1 MNVKKIVG
9 KIWEWLKVNRLVAIY
24 FVFAAVIET
33 VAVFAVEGSPFMTR
47 PFLSLGLLI
56 FICGIMLLV
65 KSNRARLIIGAL
77 LLALQML
84 LDLVFSVI
92 FDMTGQYFDFG
103 MLNLRNDA
111 FATLEGL
118 SVDFF
123 TFYAGVLFCI
133 LYIVYGLRMTR
144 KQKRVSERKRSAFFY
159 AGLALAGVATMGISF
174 VAYYPRNT
182 NKYEEMING
191 KKASAYSAY
200 GMIGNVIGELL
211 GAVFQDKSSMPAQQ
225 IDDFIYQTVS
235 SPTEYFGKSEGKN
248 VIVILAESLEWFAF
262 MNGDEYPN
270 ALGLSNEDLQ
280 ALYPNLWRFYGESV
294 AMTNFHSREKTDI
307 SETMSVMGCYPTGAY
322 INYEYADNEM
332 PYTVPNIMKSQRS
345 DMQFRSFHNGFKTF
359 YNRDEAHKA
368 FGFESLTDMY
378 DMEKM
383 SNAKE
388 KEGLPETMKN
398 YMEEGERNLDSE
410 MIETCKDE
418 MFPAD
423 KPFFTYITTITMH
436 GVYYERDNLEA
447 QRNKL
452 LEKVNGLYSSDME
465 IKQKDDEGQ
474 PRPAP
479 YCYMSEEE
487 EVLFHYMTT
496 AIELDNAI
504 GCLYED
510 LESKGLLDNTVIAM
524 FGDHNTYY
532 QQLSNYVKD
541 IDDYDTQRKYT
552 DLYNVPLMIR
562 DSGITPQTIDK
573 FTCTADI
580 APTLLDLL
588 GVKYYENMFYGHSVF
603 SEKVSV
609 LYSRAYD
616 IFVGDGIV
624 GTSVNKLVYRSPLVT
639 DNQLTAFKTEA
650 VSLVE
655 KIKHCDY
662 IFKQDHFGK
671 TATLEKFRTKMQEI
685 NGK

>member
-1 MNVKKIVG
+1 MNVKKIVE
-9 KIWEWLKVNRLVAIY
+9 KIWAWLKVNRLVAIY
-24 FVFAAVIET
+24 FVFAAVMET

-47 PFLSLGLLI
+47 PFLSLGLLF

-65 KSNRARLIIGAL
+65 KSNRARMIIGAL
-77 LLALQML
+77 LLGLQMV

-133 LYIVYGLRMTR
+133 LYIVYGLRVTR
-144 KQKRVSERKRSAFFY
+144 KQKRAAEHKRSVWFY
-159 AGLALAGVATMGISF
+159 AGLALAGLATMGISF
-174 VAYYPRNT
+174 VSYYPRNT
-182 NKYEEMING
+182 DKYDEMING

-200 GMIGNVIGELL
+200 GMIGNVVGELFS
-211 GAVFQDKSSMPAQQ
+211 AVFQDKSTMPASQ
-225 IDDFIYQTVS
+225 IDDFIYKTVS
-235 SPTEYFGKSEGKN
+235 SPTEYFGTAKNKN
-248 VIVILAESLEWFAF
+248 VVVILAESLEWFAF

-270 ALGLSNEDLQ
+270 ALGLSSEDLR
-280 ALYPNLWRFYGESV
+280 ALYPNLWRFYDESV

-307 SETMSVMGCYPTGAY
+307 SETISIMGCYPTGAY
-322 INYEYADNEM
+322 INYEYASNEM
-332 PYTVPNIMKSQRS
+332 PYTMPNIMKIQRS

-359 YNRDEAHKA
+359 YNRVEAHDA

-378 DMEKM
+378 DMEK
-383 SNAKE
+383 
-388 KEGLPETMKN
+388 EGMKN
-398 YMEEGERNLDSE
+398 YMEEGERNLDSD
-410 MIETCKDE
+410 MIEICKDE
-418 MFPAD
+418 MFPTD

-436 GVYYERDNLEA
+436 GVYYERDNLET

-452 LEKVNGLYSSDME
+452 LEKVNSLYSSDME
-465 IKQKDDEGQ
+465 IKQKDDEGE

-504 GCLYED
+504 GGIYAD

-562 DSGITPQTIDK
+562 DSDIEHTVIDK

-580 APTLLDLL
+580 APTILDLL

-603 SEKVSV
+603 SDKVSV

-639 DNQLTAFKTEA
+639 DDQLAAFKTEA
-650 VSLVE
+650 ISLVE

-671 TATLEKFRTKMQEI
+671 SAALEKFKTKMQEL
-685 NGK
+685 NAE

>member
-1 MNVKKIVG
+1 MNLKKILE
-9 KIWEWLKVNRLVAIY
+9 KIWNWLKVNRLVAIY
-24 FVFAAVIET
+24 FVFATVIET
-33 VAVFAVEGSPFMTR
+33 VAVLAVEGSPFMTR
-47 PFLSLGLLI
+47 PFLSLGLLF
-56 FICGIMLLV
+56 FICGVLLLV
-65 KSNRARLIIGAL
+65 KSNRARLIIGAIL
-77 LLALQML
+77 IGLQII

-118 SVDFF
+118 SVDFI
-123 TFYAGVLFCI
+123 TFYVGLLCCI

-144 KQKRVSERKRSAFFY
+144 KHKKVTERKRSAFFY
-159 AGLALAGVATMGISF
+159 AGLSLAGVATMGISF

-191 KKASAYSAY
+191 KAASAYSAY
-200 GMIGNVIGELL
+200 GMIGNVVGELL
-211 GAVFQDKSSMPAQQ
+211 GAVFQDKSSMPSDQ
-225 IDDFIYQTVS
+225 IDEFIYKTPS
-235 SPTEYFGKSEGKN
+235 SPTEYFGKAKGKN
-248 VIVILAESLEWFAF
+248 VVVILAESLEWFAF

-270 ALGLSNEDLQ
+270 ALGLSDGDLQ
-280 ALYPNLWRFYGESV
+280 ALYPNLWEFYQGSV

-307 SETMSVMGCYPTGAY
+307 SETLSVMGCYPTDAY

-332 PYTVPNIMKSQRS
+332 PYTVPNILKQQNA

-359 YNRDEAHKA
+359 YNRDDAHKA
-368 FGFESLTDMY
+368 FGFEYLTDMY
-378 DMEKM
+378 DMEK
-383 SNAKE
+383 K
-388 KEGLPETMKN
+388 GMKN
-398 YMEEGERNLDSE
+398 YMEDGERNLDSD
-410 MIETCKDE
+410 MIRVCKDE
-418 MFPAD
+418 MFPTD

-436 GVYYERDNLEA
+436 GVYYERDNLET

-452 LEKVNGLYSSDME
+452 LEKVSALYEGATE
-465 IKQKDDEGQ
+465 IKQKDDEGD

-479 YCYMSEEE
+479 YCYMTEEE
-487 EVLFHYMTT
+487 EILFHYMTT
-496 AIELDNAI
+496 VIELDNAI
-504 GCLYED
+504 GCMMED
-510 LESKGLLDNTVIAM
+510 LENKGLLDNTVIAM

-541 IDDYDTQRKYT
+541 IDDYDTTRKYT

-562 DSGITPQTIDK
+562 DSGIGHQVIDK
-573 FTCTADI
+573 FTCTSDI
-580 APTLLDLL
+580 APTILDLL
-588 GVKYYENMFYGHSVF
+588 GVRYYENMFYGRSVF
-603 SEKVSV
+603 SDKTSA

-639 DNQLTAFKTEA
+639 DDQLTAFKTEA
-650 VSLVE
+650 TALVE

-662 IFKQDHFGK
+662 IFKQNHFGK
-671 TATLEKFRTKMQEI
+671 DASLAKFRTKMQEI
-685 NGK
+685 NS